1 MKSYWISH
9 LLTLQNKL
17 HDFAHDKKMMN
28 QQHSWSRT
36 EIIAELFMKKI
47 SLPSIENILIEYTV
61 LSSKILNIMLFCI
74 GQGVAYISLM
84 YSFGVKN

>member
-36 EIIAELFMKKI
+36 EIRAELFMKKI
-47 SLPSIENILIEYTV
+47 SLPSIEDILIERKV
-61 LSSKILNIMLFCI
+61 LNSKYVMLFCI